1 MTEPSQVLIVG
12 AGPVGLVTGIELLR
26 RGVPVRVVDRSE
38 RPNPHSKAIAL
49 WPRGIES
56 LARFGAADELHRRGV
71 VLRAQ
76 NYHSQGRRVA
86 RLAFGGMRR
95 TRYPYALSI
104 PQQETE
110 AVLRDVFQ
118 DLGGVIEFGTS
129 LTGFSQDG
137 EGVRAELE
145 TGSARRTTE
154 RFGWLVG
161 CDGAH
166 STVRGGLG
174 VPFRG
179 SSYPQQFLL
188 TDGPVRTSLAHDEVH
203 YFMSGAGILVVVGLP
218 GGSYRTFVSAAPDLR
233 VDDATQA
240 VQQAASE
247 RCPVPIELVGEQR
260 TGVFRVHRKVVDRMR
275 VGRVLLAGDAAHIH
289 SPAGGQGLNTG
300 IEDAASLAW
309 RLAGVRAGRYR
320 DEVLD
325 RWESERLGVARAVVG
340 DTDWQTR
347 MWTMNGWRARA
358 RDAVLGVGGR
368 SGVLNRVVVPRQ
380 AQLSLAYPGPRER
393 VGRLRTG
400 MRLPDVPLDAGRWLR
415 DELDSTEPL
424 LLFFPGVG
432 KHRRDVGDLVEHHR
446 KKHVGIRVTAPAD
459 TGERAHRLL
468 GLVRPCA
475 VLVRPDGAVVA
486 LRDPFGDEFELDQS
500 VRELTGVAAEARWVG

>member
-1 MTEPSQVLIVG
+1 MTESSQVLIVG

-49 WPRGIES
+49 WPRGIEA

-76 NYHSQGRRVA
+76 NYHSQGERVA

-110 AVLRDVFQ
+110 AVLRDTFRG
-118 DLGGVIEFGTS
+118 LGGTIEFGTS
-129 LTGFSQDG
+129 LTSFTQDG
-137 EGVRAELE
+137 AGVNAELE
-145 TGSARRTTE
+145 TAQGRVTE
-154 RFGWLVG
+154 RVGWLVG

-166 STVRGGLG
+166 SRVREVLG

-203 YFMSGAGILVVVGLP
+203 YFMSAAGVLVVVGLP
-218 GGSYRTFVSAAPDLR
+218 NGMYRTFVSAAPDLA
-233 VDDATQA
+233 VDDARDA
-240 VQQAASE
+240 VQRAASE

-260 TGVFRVHRKVVDRMR
+260 AGVFRVHRKVADRLR
-275 VGRVLLAGDAAHIH
+275 AGRVLLAGDAAHIH

-309 RLAGVRAGRYR
+309 RLAGVREGRWG
-320 DEVLD
+320 DEALAQ
-325 RWESERLGVARAVVG
+325 WEEERLRVARAVVG
-340 DTDWQTR
+340 DTDLQTR
-347 MWTMNGWRARA
+347 MWMMSGWRARA
-358 RDAVLGVGGR
+358 RDAALGAAGR

-380 AQLSLAYPGPRER
+380 AQLSFAHPGPRQQA
-393 VGRLRTG
+393 GHLRTG
-400 MRLPDVPLDAGRWLR
+400 MRLPDVPLDAERGRWLR
-415 DELDSTEPL
+415 DELGAPAPL
-424 LLFFPGVG
+424 LLLFPGTG
-432 KHRRDVGDLVEHHR
+432 RHRRDVQGVADIFR
-446 KKHVGIRVTAPAD
+446 KAHESLRVTVISD
-459 TGERAHRLL
+459 TNNIGHSLLRLS
-468 GLVRPCA
+468 RPCA
-475 VLVRPDGAVVA
+475 VLVRPDGTVA
-486 LRDPFGDEFELDQS
+486 ALVDPFRDELHSE
-500 VRELTGVAAEARWVG
+500 VRHLTGQTAAVR